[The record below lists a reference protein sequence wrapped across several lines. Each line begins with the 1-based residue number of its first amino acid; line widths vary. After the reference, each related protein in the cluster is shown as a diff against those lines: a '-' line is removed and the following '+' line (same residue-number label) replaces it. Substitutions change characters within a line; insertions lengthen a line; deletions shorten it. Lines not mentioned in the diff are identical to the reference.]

1 MPLVVE
7 MYLDNLEFEFS
18 LKPSV
23 IEALSHYLIAFSGKA
38 RVWDDDIGDDIVV
51 GEITGY
57 RLDIAAAR
65 TDNLDLDEFF
75 DSVSAEISDFK
86 HAVCP
91 SMRYTIEGGEAAGI
105 EKAECEALVYISKML
120 VPPKLRGNRIGT
132 FLMQRLSEVLDMGNG
147 LVGLKA
153 FPLTDKTI
161 NDNASRTYTEIARVK
176 HFYEKL
182 GFQHA
187 GGEFMKKEA
196 RNCLGP
202 RRRLTPQKS
211 HAPL

>member
-1 MPLVVE
+1 METNLN
-7 MYLDNLEFEFS
+7 NLEFEFS

-23 IEALSHYLIAFSGKA
+23 IEELSHYLIAFSGKA
-38 RVWDDDIGDDIVV
+38 RAWDDDIGDDIVV
-51 GEITGY
+51 GEMTGY

-65 TDNLDLDEFF
+65 ADALDLDEFF

-91 SMRYTIEGGEAAGI
+91 SMRYTLNGGEAAEGI
-105 EKAECEALVYISKML
+105 QNVECEALVYISKML

-153 FPLTDKTI
+153 FPLADETI
-161 NDNASRTYTEIARVK
+161 NDNATRTYTEIARVK

-187 GGEFMKKEA
+187 GGEFMKKDA

>member
-1 MPLVVE
+1 MGI
-7 MYLDNLEFEFS
+7 DANNLEFEFS

-23 IEALSHYLIAFSGKA
+23 IEEFSHYLIAFSGKA
-38 RVWDDDIGDDIVV
+38 QIWDNDIGDEIVV

-65 TDNLDLDEFF
+65 ADALDLDGFF

-91 SMRYTIEGGEAAGI
+91 SKRYTIEGNDAIGI
-105 EKAECEALVYISKML
+105 EKAECEAFVYISKVQ
-120 VPPKLRGNRIGT
+120 VPPELRGNRIGT

-153 FPLTDKTI
+153 FPLADEPI
-161 NDNASRTYTEIARVK
+161 NDNTSRSHTEIARIK

-187 GGEFMKKEA
+187 GGEFMKKDA

-202 RRRLTPQKS
+202 RRRLTSQKS

>member
-1 MPLVVE
+1 VVT
-7 MYLDNLEFEFS
+7 YLDNLEFEFY
-18 LKPSV
+18 LKPSA
-23 IEALSHYLIAFSGKA
+23 IEELSHYLIAFSGKA
-38 RVWDDDIGDDIVV
+38 QAWDDDTGDDIIV
-51 GEITGY
+51 GKITGY

-65 TDNLDLDEFF
+65 ADALDLDEFI

-91 SMRYTIEGGEAAGI
+91 SLRYTLNGGEAAGGI
-105 EKAECEALVYISKML
+105 ENAECEALVYISKML
-120 VPPKLRGNRIGT
+120 VPSKHRGNRIGT
-132 FLMQRLSEVLDMGNG
+132 FLMQRLSEVIDMGNG

-153 FPLTDKTI
+153 FPLADETI
-161 NDNASRTYTEIARVK
+161 NDNATRTHTEIARVK

-187 GGEFMKKEA
+187 GGEFMKKDA
-196 RNCLGP
+196 RDCPGP